1 MEQISWPFLLGGFA
15 FVVIV
20 FCIIKYATHTR
31 YPYIHRHILT
41 QAELRFFKTLRW
53 LIPKDAHLS
62 VKPRLG
68 DIVDVDKV
76 TKNRDPNW
84 IGNYG
89 AAVWS
94 KHIDFVIFDIETA
107 EVLLC
112 IELDDSSHDTKD
124 ARKRDAFKD
133 KTLDAADIPLVR
145 FRVKGRY
152 TKAEI
157 QNKIMEYL

>member
-1 MEQISWPFLLGGFA
+1 MNFEWSYVLYAIAGFIALYLFTRLLSSP
-15 FVVIV
+15 
-20 FCIIKYATHTR
+20 R
-31 YPYIHRHILT
+31 YPYVHRHILT
-41 QAELRFFKTLRW
+41 KAELRFFKTLRW
-53 LIPKDAHLS
+53 LIPQDAYLS

-76 TKNRDPNW
+76 VKDRDSNW
-84 IGNYG
+84 IGNFG

-94 KHIDFVIFDIETA
+94 KHIDFVIFDTDTA

-112 IELDDSSHDTKD
+112 IELDDSSHNTKD
-124 ARKRDAFKD
+124 AKRRDAFKD
-133 KTLDAADIPLVR
+133 KTLAAADIPLIR

-157 QNKIMEYL
+157 ENRIKEFL